1 MSGRLK
7 SPVCIAQLTGLK
19 SERNTDSLQNTH
31 QTLQSPQG
39 CWGDTSHWSVH

>member
-1 MSGRLK
+1 MSGKLK
-7 SPVCIAQLTGLK
+7 SPVCIVQLTGLK